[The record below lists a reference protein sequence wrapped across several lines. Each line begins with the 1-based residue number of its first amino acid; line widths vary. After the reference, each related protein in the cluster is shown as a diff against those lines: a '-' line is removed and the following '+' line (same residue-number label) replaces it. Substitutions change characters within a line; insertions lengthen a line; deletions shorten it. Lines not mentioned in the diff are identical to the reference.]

1 MYDDTN
7 VYESKLAVQ
16 SLQHN
21 CGITEIILQGNTV
34 DEDLKLQFDEELEK
48 VRVLFP
54 KAADALAHPFPACP
68 RNGLVEAFAGFNAFA
83 CQLIAGA

>member
-21 CGITEIILQGNTV
+21 CGITEIILEGNTV

-48 VRVLFP
+48 NQGIVETIFPVIKERELLFLRKRVE
-54 KAADALAHPFPACP
+54 HM
-68 RNGLVEAFAGFNAFA
+68 RR
-83 CQLIAGA
+83 